1 MTQTSNYP
9 LGGRRCCRQLEKT
22 IPPGFFRA
30 LSDPTRVDLLVQLS
44 GCCRACTVTEIAD
57 CCPVDVSVVSR
68 HLAILR
74 DAGLLEATRRG
85 KQVHYRVR
93 YDMVTDT
100 LRAVANA
107 VERCCP
113 DEKECC

>member
-9 LGGRRCCRQLEKT
+9 LGGGRCCKRLERT
-22 IPPGFFRA
+22 ISPGFFRA
-30 LSDPTRVDLLVQLS
+30 LSDPTRLDLLVQLAA
-44 GCCRACTVTEIAD
+44 CRRACTVGELAG

-85 KQVHYRVR
+85 KQVHYRVC
-93 YDMVTDT
+93 YDVVTGT
-100 LRAVANA
+100 LRAVADA
-107 VERCCP
+107 VERCC
-113 DEKECC
+113 EGRKCC